1 MTDPD
6 SRMQPDLLLVDDE
19 AGIRTVLGISLEEMG
34 YPVRTACDADEA
46 LARMAEK
53 PAQIMITDIKMP
65 GKDGIDLLKAVKA
78 AWPATEVIML
88 TGHGDI
94 NLAIRSLKYE
104 ATDFI
109 TKPIH
114 DEALEI
120 ALKRA
125 RERLEMRAQLK
136 AHTENLERLVEE
148 KSRQLVE
155 AERFAAIGET
165 VAGLAH
171 GIKNI
176 AGGLKGGA
184 FVLEKGLEL
193 DNREYL
199 LKGWEMI
206 RGNVKKIKNLSLD
219 LLEFSTP
226 ATPARK
232 ACDPNRLAAEAVA
245 LMTQEAQTLG
255 IALKF
260 KPANGLG
267 DILCN
272 PGGIQRCLLNLIANA
287 LEAGSDPK
295 SPCGDPGVVVSTA
308 APREGEM
315 VFCVADTCGGMPAP
329 VQAQVLR
336 RFFTTKGS
344 RGTGIGLMLSQKI
357 VAQHGGRLEI
367 DSQWGQ
373 GTRVDLWL
381 PVGVAA

>member
-1 MTDPD
+1 MARPD
-6 SRMQPDLLLVDDE
+6 IQTPDLLLVDDE
-19 AGIRTVLGISLEEMG
+19 AGIRTVLGIALEEMG
-34 YPVRTACDADEA
+34 YAVRRAADAESA
-46 LARMAEK
+46 LRLMADDA
-53 PAQIMITDIKMP
+53 PQILLTDIKMP
-65 GKDGIDLLKAVKA
+65 GMDGIALLKEVKA
-78 AWPATEVIML
+78 HWPDTEVIML

-94 NLAIRSLKYE
+94 DLAIRSLKYD

-114 DEALEI
+114 DEVLEV

-125 RERLEMRAQLK
+125 RERIEMRAQLN
-136 AHTENLERLVEE
+136 AHTENLERLVAE

-193 DNREYL
+193 DNRDYL

-219 LLEFSTP
+219 LLDFSTP
-226 ATPARK
+226 ADPQVRV
-232 ACDPNRLAAEAVA
+232 CDPNRLAEEAVA
-245 LMTQEAQTLG
+245 LMMPRADALHIPLTCEATQAG
-255 IALKF
+255 GRISCD
-260 KPANGLG
+260 P
-267 DILCN
+267 D
-272 PGGIQRCLLNLIANA
+272 GIQRCLLNLIANA
-287 LEAGSDPK
+287 LDAGSDPK
-295 SPCGDPGVVVSTA
+295 NLCDAPSVVVRVA
-308 APREGEM
+308 AVEPDQV
-315 VFCVADTCGGMPAP
+315 VFTVEDTCGGMPEDVKA
-329 VQAQVLR
+329 QALR

-357 VAQHGGRLEI
+357 VAQHGGTLQI
-367 DSQWGQ
+367 ASQWGQ
-373 GTRVDLWL
+373 GTRVEIVL
-381 PVGVAA
+381 PSGPPI

>member
-1 MTDPD
+1 MTGSDLLNA
-6 SRMQPDLLLVDDE
+6 PDLLLVDDE
-19 AGIRTVLGISLEEMG
+19 AGIRTVLGIALEEMG
-34 YPVRTACDADEA
+34 YTVRTAPDAEEA
-46 LARMAEK
+46 LDRMAEK
-53 PAQIMITDIKMP
+53 PSQILITDIKMP
-65 GKDGIDLLKAVKA
+65 GQDGIDLLKAVKA
-78 AWPATEVIML
+78 AWPDTEVIML

-94 NLAIRSLKYE
+94 DLAIRSLKYE

-109 TKPIH
+109 TKPIR

-136 AHTENLERLVEE
+136 AHTDNLERLVEE

-226 ATPARK
+226 AEPVRR

-245 LMTQEAQTLG
+245 LMAQEAQTLG
-255 IALKF
+255 ISLEF
-260 KPANGLG
+260 KPADGLG
-267 DILCN
+267 EIHCD
-272 PGGIQRCLLNLIANA
+272 PDGIQRCLLNLIANA
-287 LEAGSDPK
+287 LEAGSDPQ
-295 SPCGDPGVVVSTA
+295 SPCEAPSVVVSTA
-308 APREGEM
+308 VPQAGEM
-315 VFCVADTCGGMPAP
+315 VFRIEDTCGGMPAP
-329 VQAQVLR
+329 VQVQVLR

-357 VAQHGGRLEI
+357 VAQHKGRLEI
-367 DSQWGQ
+367 DSRWGQ
-373 GTRVDLWL
+373 GTRVDIWL
-381 PVGVAA
+381 PVA

>member
-6 SRMQPDLLLVDDE
+6 LSKLPDLLLVDDE
-19 AGIRTVLGISLEEMG
+19 AGIRTVLGIVLEEMG
-34 YPVRTACDADEA
+34 YSVQTAADAEEA
-46 LARMAEK
+46 LARMAEM
-53 PAQIMITDIKMP
+53 PSQILITDIKMP
-65 GKDGIDLLKAVKA
+65 GKDGVDLLKAVKA
-78 AWPATEVIML
+78 SWPDTEVIML

-94 NLAIRSLKYE
+94 DLAIRSLKYE

-114 DEALEI
+114 DEVLEV

-125 RERLEMRAQLK
+125 RERIEMRAQLK

-176 AGGLKGGA
+176 AGGLKGGG

-206 RGNVKKIKNLSLD
+206 RGNVKKIRNLSLD

-226 ATPARK
+226 ATPTRQ
-232 ACDPNRLAAEAVA
+232 ACDPNRLAAEAVN
-245 LMTQEAQTLG
+245 LMIQEAQGLG
-255 IALKF
+255 IALEYTL
-260 KPANGLG
+260 ADGLG
-267 DILCN
+267 EIHCD
-272 PGGIQRCLLNLIANA
+272 PDGIQRCLLNLIANA
-287 LEAGSDPK
+287 LEAGSDPQ
-295 SPCGDPGVVVSTA
+295 SPCDDPRVVVSTA

-315 VFCVADTCGGMPAP
+315 VFRVADTCGGMPAP
-329 VQAQVLR
+329 VQAQALR

-357 VAQHGGRLEI
+357 IAQHGGRLVI

-381 PVGVAA
+381 PVGVPK

>member
-1 MTDPD
+1 
-6 SRMQPDLLLVDDE
+6 
-19 AGIRTVLGISLEEMG
+19 
-34 YPVRTACDADEA
+34 
-46 LARMAEK
+46 
-53 PAQIMITDIKMP
+53 
-65 GKDGIDLLKAVKA
+65 
-78 AWPATEVIML
+78 
-88 TGHGDI
+88 
-94 NLAIRSLKYE
+94 
-104 ATDFI
+104 
-109 TKPIH
+109 
-114 DEALEI
+114 
-120 ALKRA
+120 
-125 RERLEMRAQLK
+125 MRAQLK

-226 ATPARK
+226 AEPVRS
-232 ACDPNRLAAEAVA
+232 ACDPNRLAAEAVT
-245 LMTQEAQTLG
+245 LMAQEAQ
-255 IALKF
+255 ALKIPLEF
-260 KPANGLG
+260 KPADGLG
-267 DILCN
+267 EILCD
-272 PGGIQRCLLNLIANA
+272 PDGIQRCLLNLIANA
-287 LEAGSDPK
+287 LEAGSDFQ
-295 SPCGDPGVVVSTA
+295 SPCEAPRVVVSTA
-308 APREGEM
+308 TPQAGEM
-315 VFCVADTCGGMPAP
+315 VFRIEDTCGGMPAP
-329 VQAQVLR
+329 VQAQALR

-367 DSQWGQ
+367 DSRWGQ
-373 GTRVDLWL
+373 GTRVDLRL
-381 PVGVAA
+381 PVGVAE